1 VKRWLGAALL
11 LPLLATALTGCTKQ
25 GDRRDELTAA
35 IDRTAAVSRS
45 FQYFIGSGG
54 LAAEVSGTIAD
65 DVSYRLD
72 ATQGGRAIGHLVVVD
87 DAVAMQLTD
96 AGLVA
101 ALSRAGA
108 GAGAATPVD
117 TQNALAAGK
126 WVVDT
131 SAARTLTRAAPTPAS
146 RLDPFYDAL
155 DALDEARQ
163 AVGDAAEVVDFNPD
177 SPYYQ
182 PRLDTFP
189 RPSAGERRYDL
200 IAPSLPPKG
209 LTTGNAL
216 DPSQLPHLPFFRRMS
231 IYVRDGTVTRIEESV
246 SIRARLLDASSHLQ
260 DRLGD
265 FGVHDGAGAPVDKQ
279 ASDLAAALAH
289 SGDPIAQSTTSVRF
303 SGLGKT
309 QTVSLPD
316 GATPGNLQR
325 IGNHGQV
332 LLERM
337 GQ

>member
-1 VKRWLGAALL
+1 
-11 LPLLATALTGCTKQ
+11 
-25 GDRRDELTAA
+25 
-35 IDRTAAVSRS
+35 
-45 FQYFIGSGG
+45 
-54 LAAEVSGTIAD
+54 
-65 DVSYRLD
+65 
-72 ATQGGRAIGHLVVVD
+72 VVVD
-87 DAVAMQLTD
+87 DAVAMQLAD
-96 AGLVA
+96 AGLA
-101 ALSRAGA
+101 TALVRAGA
-108 GAGAATPVD
+108 GTGAGGLPPVD

-131 SAARTLTRAAPTPAS
+131 SAARTLTRAAPTPTS

-200 IAPSLPPKG
+200 IAPVLPPKG
-209 LTTGNAL
+209 LSTGNAL

-231 IYVRDGTVTRIEESV
+231 IYLRDGTVTRIEESI
-246 SIRARLLDASSHLQ
+246 SIRTRLLDASSHLQ

-265 FGVHDGAGAPVDKQ
+265 FGVHDAAGTPVDKQ
-279 ASDLAAALAH
+279 ASDLAAALSR

-303 SGLGKT
+303 TGLGIA
-309 QTVSLPD
+309 QTVALPD
-316 GATPGNLQR
+316 GATPGNLQH